1 MKLYNINTG
10 YFKLDGG
17 AMFGVV
23 PKSIWNKLNPAD
35 ENNMCSWALRCLL
48 IEDEG
53 RLILIDNGMGDKQD
67 AKFFGHYYLHGDDT
81 LDRSLAKYGFTK
93 DDITDVFL
101 THLHFDHCGGSIV
114 RDGDK
119 LVPAFK
125 NATYWSNEKHWKWAT
140 EPNAREKASFLKEN
154 ILPIQES
161 GQLKFLNV
169 SSEASGMSNELSG
182 VPLFTSHDSRLTTH
196 DSPLTPNLSFF
207 SVSGHTDSMM
217 LPKINYKGRT
227 IVFMADLLPS
237 TAHIPLPY
245 VMAYDMFPLT
255 TLNEKKLF
263 LTEAQQNDYVLFFE
277 HDPINECCTLQMTE
291 KGIKVK
297 ETFKLS
303 DL

>member
-1 MKLYNINTG
+1 MKLYSINTG

-23 PKSIWNKLNPAD
+23 PKSIWTKLNPAD

-81 LDRSLAKYGFTK
+81 LDKSLAQHGFTK

-114 RDGDK
+114 REGDK

-125 NATYWSNEKHWKWAT
+125 NATYWSNGAHWLWAT

-169 SSEASGMSNELSG
+169 SGESSDVNAVVAERSL
-182 VPLFTSHDSRLTTH
+182 LTTHDSRLTA
-196 DSPLTPNLSFF
+196 NFSFF
-207 SVSGHTDSMM
+207 TVSGHTDSMM
-217 LPKINYKGRT
+217 LPKINYKGKT

-237 TAHIPLPY
+237 AAHIPLPY

-277 HDPINECCTLQMTE
+277 HDPLIECCNLQMTE
-291 KGIKVK
+291 KGIRVN
-297 ETFKLS
+297 ETFKLG
-303 DL
+303 DV